1 LTYSDPN
8 GLLRIQGRLGH
19 QFQNPALLI
28 QALTHRSA
36 GTPHNERLEFLGDG
50 LLNCVAAD
58 LLFHK
63 LKQFPEGDLSRLRAG
78 LVNQQTLSEIA
89 ASLQLGDL
97 LKLGEGELKSG
108 GFRRPSILAD
118 ALEALFGAVYLD
130 AGFDKTKAV
139 IAGLYGDYL
148 ERIDAKAPA
157 KDPKTTLQEYLQGKR
172 MELPKYSVL
181 RIGGEAHDQIFHVE
195 CFVDKLSIK
204 TEGVGPSRRAAEQAA
219 AAKALEQIRHV

>member
-8 GLLRIQGRLGH
+8 GLARIQSRLGH

-78 LVNQQTLSEIA
+78 LVNQQTLSDIA
-89 ASLQLGDL
+89 TSLQLGDL

-130 AGFDKTKAV
+130 AGFDKTRMV
-139 IAGLYGDYL
+139 ISSLYEGHL
-148 ERIDAKAPA
+148 ARIDTKAPV

-172 MELPKYSVL
+172 FELPKYSVL

-195 CFVDKLSIK
+195 CLVEKLGIK
-204 TEGVGPSRRAAEQAA
+204 TEGEGPSRRAAEQAA

>member
-8 GLLRIQGRLGH
+8 GLARIQGRLGH

-130 AGFDKTKAV
+130 AGFDKTKVV
-139 IAGLYGDYL
+139 IAGLYDDYL
-148 ERIDAKAPA
+148 ERIDTKTPA

-195 CFVDKLSIK
+195 CFVDKLGIK

>member
-1 LTYSDPN
+1 VNLDP
-8 GLLRIQGRLGH
+8 GALARIERLIGH
-19 QFQNPALLI
+19 SFKDRALLM

-89 ASLQLGDL
+89 TALQLGDL

-130 AGFDKTKAV
+130 AGFDKTRTV
-139 IAGLYGDYL
+139 IAGLYEDYL
-148 ERIDAKAPA
+148 ERIDTKTPA

-172 MELPKYSVL
+172 MDLPKYAVL

-195 CFVDKLSIK
+195 CAVQPLGLR
-204 TEGVGPSRRAAEQAA
+204 TEGEGPSRRAAEQAA
-219 AAKALEQIRHV
+219 AAKALERILHV